1 MWLYEF
7 ILSGSV
13 MKHLDC
19 LSVTSVRPDVAVS
32 LCLSLSA
39 CTDAY
44 TRWLNLYQ
52 TVNFII
58 IGAVNFMLSSSVC

>member
-13 MKHLDC
+13 MNWSHTLDC
-19 LSVTSVRPDVAVS
+19 LSVTSVLPDVAVS

-52 TVNFII
+52 TVNF
-58 IGAVNFMLSSSVC
+58 MLSSSVC